1 MVDGYAWSQSKSDSQ
16 VTSNNDFEPLAARQI
31 VLELSKQK
39 HENQLAQLD
48 EIHAVAKTYNIV
60 TPYSSAI
67 VLVKEQQ
74 RQQLKLAQAN
84 RARFNREVESGQE
97 QLSQPANPFTVSGVP
112 EPEEWMLIGIVA
124 IALLFL
130 AHRRQSTVN

>member
-1 MVDGYAWSQSKSDSQ
+1 MPILMVDKSYGSVDR
-16 VTSNNDFEPLAARQI
+16 TKRCGRF
-31 VLELSKQK
+31 VLHS
-39 HENQLAQLD
+39 A
-48 EIHAVAKTYNIV
+48 I
-60 TPYSSAI
+60 AI
-67 VLVKEQQ
+67 VLVNEQQ

-84 RARFNREVESGQE
+84 RDRFNREVESGQE

-130 AHRRQSTVN
+130 AYRRQSTVN